1 MNQRHRLR
9 NRERIAEVSRRDK
22 GAAVVAVGTVVKP
35 WGRRKLV
42 LGLLLIPVCLIVSVT
57 FIELIYRATLSGDL
71 WHVDGFWFFFAGCI
85 FWLCM
90 GRLGCQPRVLYVFA
104 HEFTHLITAR
114 LSGGRIHGW
123 HVSDEGGYVETD
135 KTSAL
140 ITLSPYL
147 VPLYTLLVFALYAL
161 VGSFTNLQDE
171 HHWHILTLAI
181 GFKWA
186 WVFYFLVGATWC
198 FHLTFT
204 LEVLRTEQSD
214 LLHNGEFFSM
224 IVIFLGNLAILGAL
238 FISASPSLK
247 WSQVWKDSLKLIA
260 TVWHWIFG

>member
-1 MNQRHRLR
+1 M
-9 NRERIAEVSRRDK
+9 
-22 GAAVVAVGTVVKP
+22 T
-35 WGRRKLV
+35 LV
-42 LGLLLIPVCLIVSVT
+42 E
-57 FIELIYRATLSGDL
+57 FIYRATRSGDL
-71 WHVDGFWFFFAGCI
+71 LHVDGFWFFLAGCV
-85 FWLCM
+85 FWLVM
-90 GRLGCQPRVLYVFA
+90 GWLKHQPRVLYVFA

-114 LSGGRIHGW
+114 LSGGRIHDW
-123 HVSDEGGYVETD
+123 HVSDEGGFVETD
-135 KTSAL
+135 KTSAF

-161 VGSFTNLQDE
+161 VGAFTNLQEE
-171 HHWHILTLAI
+171 HHWHILTLAV

-224 IVIFLGNLAILGAL
+224 MVIFLGNLAILGVL
-238 FISASPSLK
+238 FVAASPSLSWK
-247 WSQVWKDSLKLIA
+247 MVWNDTLNLISA
-260 TVWHWIFG
+260 VWHWI